1 MLGVDHKF
9 IKYQVD
15 AHYHSC
21 EYPGGVDRPVGCP
34 IQKEF
39 SPDKTFDAAVT
50 ELSVFSDGGTNDS
63 IGLAVLIDI
72 DYTYLL
78 IKEEIGALHRAMA
91 SNYDDIITSRA
102 REAIKNEAIDVK
114 FSEYIRNRTDV
125 EERFR
130 QAVDRSWGKPPR
142 LPCELDQFHL
152 GRVQIDESG
161 EALLMPNFFRNY
173 DWMITYTSHSIVF
186 RHVHLCI
193 ISRCQTV
200 ADPGPE

>member
-1 MLGVDHKF
+1 
-9 IKYQVD
+9 
-15 AHYHSC
+15 
-21 EYPGGVDRPVGCP
+21 
-34 IQKEF
+34 
-39 SPDKTFDAAVT
+39 
-50 ELSVFSDGGTNDS
+50 
-63 IGLAVLIDI
+63 
-72 DYTYLL
+72 LL

-173 DWMITYTSHSIVF
+173 DWMITYTPSIWSVKKHCEQPKQRLPWF
-186 RHVHLCI
+186 APRLGQKPDVL
-193 ISRCQTV
+193 
-200 ADPGPE
+200 